1 MATLDAYFT
10 TFHSRINLDQGRR
23 DQVTSAHTTLR
34 ERLRTR
40 PALEA
45 KIKELFLQG
54 SCAQHTAVRPPQE
67 GEFDVDVVLAMD
79 FSEVDAW
86 GFREPRDP
94 RSALD
99 WVARRLR
106 GIPTYAGKVHQR
118 GRCVRIEFSEGFHM
132 DVVPAHAP
140 NGHDKPLWI
149 PNRDLNQWQASHP
162 KGYLDWCTERN
173 KATDGQFSRIVKYMK
188 CWRDDV
194 LPKAARPKSIILQTM
209 VGAALKGPPNSVEQA
224 VTSVL
229 DRLASMARAR
239 AGFLSD
245 FRVTNPAMPN
255 EDLAASWEASSIAR
269 FAEEANRCAEIARA
283 ATQSKAPAQSA
294 QLWSMALGRRFPL
307 TS

>member
-1 MATLDAYFT
+1 MPTLTSSFE
-10 TFHSRINLDQGRR
+10 TFHTRIALDQSRVDR
-23 DQVTSAHTTLR
+23 IKSAHLKLR
-34 ERLRTR
+34 ERIQQDAPL
-40 PALEA
+40 AA
-45 KIKELFLQG
+45 KLSEVFLQG
-54 SCAQHTAVRPPQE
+54 SYAQSTAVRPPE
-67 GEFDVDVVLAMD
+67 NGEFDVDVVLAMD
-79 FSEVDAW
+79 FSEVDTW
-86 GFREPRDP
+86 GFRESRDP

-106 GIPTYAGKVHQR
+106 EIPTYAGKVHQR

-140 NGHDKPLWI
+140 DGHDKPLWI
-149 PNRDLNQWQASHP
+149 PNRDLNEWQASHP

-209 VGAALKGPPNSVEQA
+209 VEAALKGPPNSVEQA

-229 DRLASMARAR
+229 DRLAGMARAK

-245 FRVTNPAMPN
+245 FRVTNPAMPD

-283 ATQSKAPAQSA
+283 ATQSKDPAQSA